1 MSLLEVRHISKAFV
15 QGLIFKKKHAVLSDI
30 SFSLEAGEMVGLA
43 GTSGAGKTTLIR
55 ILMQL
60 LRQDSGTIH
69 FDGRE
74 IYGSHDRRAM
84 QLLFQN
90 PASALNPRMKIRE
103 ALEEP
108 LLIHRAV
115 GKENIPAM
123 LSALQLRQE
132 LLDRYPYQLS
142 GGELQRI
149 CLARLLLLKPKLLL
163 LDEPTSMLDVSV
175 QAQIIQILQGV
186 QQKTGMACLLIS
198 HDLDLLKACCSR
210 IGILHEGRLI
220 EIEKTETLYAYPKA
234 EYTRSLIETFE
245 SF

>member
-1 MSLLEVRHISKAFV
+1 MSLLEVRHVSKSFTR
-15 QGLIFKKKHAVLSDI
+15 GLIRKTRRPALRDI

-60 LRQDSGTIH
+60 LRPDEGTILFEWKEMH
-69 FDGRE
+69 GKN
-74 IYGSHDRRAM
+74 DRRAM

-108 LLIHRAV
+108 LSIHHLP
-115 GKENIPAM
+115 GKEGIPAM
-123 LSALQLRQE
+123 MSALQLRQE
-132 LLDRYPYQLS
+132 LLGRYPYQLS
-142 GGELQRI
+142 GGELQRC
-149 CLARLLLLKPKLLL
+149 CLARLLLLKPRLLL

-175 QAQIIQILQGV
+175 QAQIIRILQDV

-220 EIEKTETLYAYPKA
+220 EMEKTETLYAHPRE
-234 EYTRSLIETFE
+234 EYTRRLLETFE
-245 SF
+245 AF

>member
-1 MSLLEVRHISKAFV
+1 MSLLEVRHISKAFT
-15 QGLIFKKKHAVLSDI
+15 QGLIFKKKHEALSDI

-74 IYGSHDRRAM
+74 IHGSYDRRAM

-108 LLIHRAV
+108 LLIHHAA
-115 GKENIPAM
+115 GKENIPTM
-123 LSALQLRQE
+123 LSSLQLRHE

-142 GGELQRI
+142 GGELQRV

-175 QAQIIQILQGV
+175 QAQIIRILQEV

-220 EIEKTETLYAYPKA
+220 EMEKTETLYTNPKA
-234 EYTRSLIETFE
+234 VYTRRLIDMFKEF
-245 SF
+245 